1 MPKPS
6 PDLPETF
13 DNQLTPL
20 DELVVEHFP
29 DDDEGYDQ
37 LAFIFDLDDHDPSF
51 EDTD

>member
-1 MPKPS
+1 MPKRS

-29 DDDEGYDQ
+29 VEEEPFDT
-37 LAFIFDLDDHDPSF
+37 FILDDFPLPF
-51 EDTD
+51 EDADQP